1 MIIYKITNNVNGKI
15 YIGQTAG
22 SLENRWRQH
31 RHHPGCRILHKAI
44 KKYGAE
50 NFTVEQIDAAANIDE
65 LNQKEKLWIQHYD
78 CIAPNGYNLKSGG
91 NRPTYSEASRQRM
104 SRNHAD
110 MSGAN
115 NPRYGVRLSA
125 DTRKKI
131 SDSHRGKSLSAQHR
145 LKVAMASPKRKCV
158 LNIDTGE
165 HFSSS
170 RMAEKQCGL
179 PHGTVSRV
187 CRGEGH
193 TAGGFHWRYVQGG
206 DANV

>member
-1 MIIYKITNNVNGKI
+1 MIVYKITNNVNGKI
-15 YIGQTAG
+15 YIGQTTR

-110 MSGAN
+110 MSGEN
-115 NPRYGVRLSA
+115 NPRYGVRLSD

-131 SDSHRGKSLSAQHR
+131 SDSHKGKSLSAQHR
-145 LKVAMASPKRKCV
+145 LRVAMASPKRKCV

-193 TAGGFHWRYVQGG
+193 TAGGFHWRYVKGG
-206 DANV
+206 DADV